1 MTSRRD
7 FGSGSS
13 VRVDIFPKVLLA
25 PWPHFSTGE
34 LQAHRKFAARY
45 SGLIPA
51 GVAKYVGNELKM
63 EASARSQPKKD
74 TIPATARRGESPPHG
89 TVVAIVVL

>member
-1 MTSRRD
+1 MAPFFHRGVAGASKICGPVFRQAR
-7 FGSGSS
+7 
-13 VRVDIFPKVLLA
+13 LL
-25 PWPHFSTGE
+25 
-34 LQAHRKFAARY
+34 R
-45 SGLIPA
+45 LILA